1 MLSDCLLKYFLHS
14 AHSVSLVLIIVYV
27 IDERKLSEWTETS
40 LMPELSDPE
49 WFWSSQVACLKR
61 RMQTL
66 PIETNCCML
75 QRRMQYVDV
84 CLADCKFTSIEWL
97 TMTNRKTQF
106 LYSVSLF
113 LTRQLSN
120 RIALCCYTHRTQFH
134 ISYSWFIWEYLQ
146 VVSLEFVSFRVI
158 CAYTHDKA
166 TAMQAISIILSVNAA
181 RHSSSLCNNK
191 NHKRN
196 KALIEV
202 ANPSTC

>member
-1 MLSDCLLKYFLHS
+1 MNY
-14 AHSVSLVLIIVYV
+14 LIRN
-27 IDERKLSEWTETS
+27 D
-40 LMPELSDPE
+40 SDPAKLHVCKDACKLC
-49 WFWSSQVACLKR
+49 QLRQIVACYSDAL
-61 RMQTL
+61 
-66 PIETNCCML
+66 
-75 QRRMQYVDV
+75 QYVDV

-106 LYSVSLF
+106 LYSVSCNSP
-113 LTRQLSN
+113 RQLSN
-120 RIALCCYTHRTQFH
+120 RITLCCHTHRTQFDFQH

-158 CAYTHDKA
+158 SAYTHDKA
-166 TAMQAISIILSVNAA
+166 TAMQAISIILSVSAA
-181 RHSSSLCNNK
+181 RHRSSLCNHK